1 MSNKPPTAGGYTSE
15 QLTQV
20 RSLCLYVATKLGD
33 LMDDLV
39 IVGGLA
45 PSLLIEPSAE
55 DGVDEHVGTMDLD
68 VALAVALLEE
78 KRYTEFADRLRAAGF
93 VQDQNEKGNP
103 TRQRWKFGEE
113 GNLAIDFLIQPTR
126 SGDRGGHLRH
136 IEDDFAAIIVPG
148 LHLAFEDRTRV
159 TLSDETIKGA
169 RATRD
174 IWVCG
179 AGAYVV
185 LKALAFRGRGENKD
199 AYDLYYVVSSFGSG
213 PADVA
218 AALRPLMH
226 DGDAREALTV
236 LKTDFL
242 DLDGLGARG
251 VAEFLT
257 GGTSDDVQA
266 DVVGY
271 VGDLVRLVEEE

>member
-1 MSNKPPTAGGYTSE
+1 MSNKPPTSGGYTSE

-39 IVGGLA
+39 IIGGLA

-103 TRQRWKFGEE
+103 TSQRWKFGEE

-126 SGDRGGHLRH
+126 SGDRGGRLRH

-148 LHLAFEDRTRV
+148 LQLAFEDRTRV

-226 DGDAREALTV
+226 DGNAREALTV